1 MKEHDMDDQIPY
13 RFGGVVPTTE
23 VAARLLDEEA
33 ARLAVRLA
41 GRVLGRRRFG
51 GVTFLDLHDR
61 AGTVQLLVD
70 ERTDGGERLAEVAIG
85 DVVGIDGVP
94 CLSRNGTPSALVIRW
109 VLLART
115 QVPFPN
121 KRSGLVDP
129 EARQRRRYLGLWDPT
144 TRDRIRARSTV
155 LRTLRELLAGE
166 GFEEVETPVLH
177 PIPGGASARPFTTY
191 HNAIGHNLYLRIAPE
206 LYLKR
211 LIVGGLERVYEIGRN
226 FRNEGMSQRHNPE
239 FTMLEAYQ
247 AYGDVSDMESLT
259 ERLVHACALAV
270 NGIDTVTLADGTSTS
285 LAAPWPRTSMDD
297 LVEAVTGRR
306 FGPDAADPDRARR
319 DAAAILGH
327 EVPYEWGSGRLLV
340 EVFERTVEGTDALR
354 GPILVTD
361 YPEDTSPLARPHR
374 SRQGYA
380 ERFEAYVDGI
390 EIANAYS
397 ELTDPDVQL
406 AAFEAQAR
414 HGLAGDEE
422 AMHVDR
428 DYVLALR
435 HGLPPTGGMGLGI
448 DRLLQLLTGTR
459 SIRDVIAFP
468 TLAPGLAVQGEVNT
482 SVSL

>member
-1 MKEHDMDDQIPY
+1 MDNQIPY
-13 RFGGVVPTTE
+13 RFGDVVPTSE
-23 VAARLLDEEA
+23 VAERLLDGA
-33 ARLAVRLA
+33 APPLPVRLA

-51 GVTFLDLHDR
+51 GITFLDLHDR
-61 AGTVQLLVD
+61 AGAVQLLVD
-70 ERTDGGERLAEVAIG
+70 GRTADGEFLAEVGIG
-85 DVVGIDGVP
+85 DVIGIDGVP
-94 CLSRNGTPSALVIRW
+94 CLSRNGTPSVLVGRW
-109 VLLART
+109 TILART

-129 EARQRRRYLGLWDPT
+129 EARQRRRYLSLWDPS
-144 TRDRIRARSTV
+144 TRQRVRARATV
-155 LRTLRELLAGE
+155 LRTLRGVLDDD

-177 PIPGGASARPFTTY
+177 PIPGGASARPFRTH
-191 HNAIGHNLYLRIAPE
+191 HNAIGHDLYLRIAPE

-211 LIVGGLERVYEIGRN
+211 LVLGGLERIYEIGRS
-226 FRNEGMSQRHNPE
+226 FRNEGMSHRHNPE

-247 AYGDVSDMESLT
+247 AYGDVTDMERLT

-270 NGIDTVTLADGTSTS
+270 NGTDRVTLPDGSEKS
-285 LAAPWPRTSMDD
+285 LAAPWPRVTMDD
-297 LVEAVTGRR
+297 LVEAATGQR
-306 FGPDAADPDRARR
+306 FGPDAEDPAAARR
-319 DAAAILGH
+319 EAAAILGH
-327 EVPYEWGSGRLLV
+327 PVPQDWGPGRLLV
-340 EVFERTVEGTDALR
+340 EVFEHAVEGTNALR

-361 YPEDTSPLARPHR
+361 HPEETSPLARRHR
-374 SRQGYA
+374 SRPGYA

-406 AAFEAQAR
+406 AALEAQAR
-414 HGLAGDEE
+414 HARAGDDE

-448 DRLLQLLTGTR
+448 DRLLQLLTGAR

-468 TLAPGLAVQGEVNT
+468 ALAPE
-482 SVSL
+482 